1 MDNKIFNSDDYKFI
15 SNLIEK
21 KLPLLKENEDFN
33 RKYVR
38 LSDAMDELEAT
49 LSATQKEQFN
59 EIVQLFDE
67 TEEYYFALAYSL
79 GLKYGNDL
87 NLL

>member
-38 LSDAMDELEAT
+38 LSDAMDELEVT

-59 EIVQLFDE
+59 EIVQLFYE

>member
-38 LSDAMDELEAT
+38 LSDAMDELEVT
-49 LSATQKEQFN
+49 LSATQKEQLN
-59 EIVQLFDE
+59 EIVQLFYE

>member
-21 KLPLLKENEDFN
+21 KLPLLKGNEDFN

-38 LSDAMDELEAT
+38 LSDAMDELEVT

-59 EIVQLFDE
+59 EIVQLFYE

>member
-59 EIVQLFDE
+59 EIVQLFYE

>member
-21 KLPLLKENEDFN
+21 KLPLLKENEDFYK
-33 RKYVR
+33 KYVR

-59 EIVQLFDE
+59 EIVQLFYE

-79 GLKYGNDL
+79 GLKY
-87 NLL
+87 

>member
-21 KLPLLKENEDFN
+21 KLPLLKENEDFYK
-33 RKYVR
+33 KYVR

-59 EIVQLFDE
+59 EIVQLFYE